1 MCSRASC
8 TIPPLPSREPIE
20 ADLKAEILKHL
31 LKAHADGDHSAFRRA
46 AIQLAAN
53 ESDAGH
59 TRIAAELREII
70 AQLPSRAAVAQSSI
84 DIAQPRGDLAG
95 LLVGGHRE
103 ERLKDIVLPAESL
116 ARLERVL
123 RENRAR
129 TQLESWNIQ
138 PSRRL
143 LFYGPPGCGKTL
155 AASVLA
161 GELGVP
167 LMTVRFDGLFSRF
180 LGATANHLKVIF
192 DEMPRRP
199 AVYLFDEFD
208 AIGKSRGDTQ
218 EVGEIRRVVTS
229 FLQLMDADRSGSVII
244 AATNYEELL
253 DHAVFRRFD
262 TLLRF
267 VLPSEEQIKSLLR
280 LRLKAFKVS
289 PKLVQALA
297 EMGEG
302 FSFADLGRACDDA
315 IRSMILSGRKEVSR
329 PDLMEAFAEA
339 RDRHAQVHANR
350 PS

>member
-1 MCSRASC
+1 M
-8 TIPPLPSREPIE
+8 
-20 ADLKAEILKHL
+20 KAEILKHL
-31 LKAHADGDHSAFRRA
+31 LRAHADGDHSAFRRA

-53 ESDAGH
+53 ESEAGH

-70 AQLPSRAAVAQSSI
+70 ARLPSTAAATTASI

-103 ERLKDIVLPAESL
+103 ERLKDIVLPADSM

-129 TQLESWNIQ
+129 SQLQSWNIQ

-143 LFYGPPGCGKTL
+143 LFHGPPGCGKTL

-208 AIGKSRGDTQ
+208 AVAKSRGDTQ
-218 EVGEIRRVVTS
+218 EVGEVRRVVTS
-229 FLQLMDADRSGSVII
+229 FLQLMDADNSGSVII

-267 VLPSEEQIKSLLR
+267 VLPSEEQIISLLR
-280 LRLKAFKVS
+280 LRLKTFKVS
-289 PKLVQALA
+289 PKLIERLA
-297 EMGEG
+297 TTGNG
-302 FSFADLGRACDDA
+302 LSFADIGRACDDA
-315 IRSMILSGRKEVSR
+315 IRSMILSGRREIFSS
-329 PDLMEAFAEA
+329 DLMEAFAEA
-339 RDRHAQVHANR
+339 RDRHAQVYANR
-350 PS
+350 SS

>member
-1 MCSRASC
+1 VK
-8 TIPPLPSREPIE
+8 
-20 ADLKAEILKHL
+20 ADILKKL
-31 LKAHADGDHSAFRRA
+31 LQAHADADAPAFRKA
-46 AIQLAAN
+46 ALQLAAT
-53 ESDAGH
+53 ESSAGH

-70 AQLPSRAAVAQSSI
+70 ARLPASPRAQEAAI
-84 DIAQPRGDLAG
+84 DIAQPRGELSG
-95 LLVGGHRE
+95 LLAGGHRE
-103 ERLKDIVLPAESL
+103 ERLKDIVLPSESR

-123 RENRAR
+123 QENRAR
-129 TQLESWNIQ
+129 TELQSWGVA

-180 LGATANHLKVIF
+180 LGATAGHLKVIF

-208 AIGKSRGDTQ
+208 AVAKSRGDAQ
-218 EVGEIRRVVTS
+218 EVGEVRRVVTS

-262 TLLRF
+262 ALLRF
-267 VLPSEEQIKSLLR
+267 TLPTRDQIVSLLR
-280 LRLKAFKVS
+280 LRLKAFKVQ
-289 PKLVQALA
+289 PKILQALA
-297 EMGEG
+297 AKAEG
-302 FSFADLGRACDDA
+302 LSFADVARACDDA
-315 IRSMILSGRKEVSR
+315 IRSMILAGRKEVTR
-329 PDLMEAFAEA
+329 GDLEESFAEA
-339 RDRHAQVHANR
+339 VQRNSQVLSHK
-350 PS
+350 SL